1 MLEPYLKQI
10 LHILE
15 VVALHIL
22 ILEHVFTHHHYISL
36 SEDSSNKFG

>member
-22 ILEHVFTHHHYISL
+22 ILEQRLHSPSL
-36 SEDSSNKFG
+36 H